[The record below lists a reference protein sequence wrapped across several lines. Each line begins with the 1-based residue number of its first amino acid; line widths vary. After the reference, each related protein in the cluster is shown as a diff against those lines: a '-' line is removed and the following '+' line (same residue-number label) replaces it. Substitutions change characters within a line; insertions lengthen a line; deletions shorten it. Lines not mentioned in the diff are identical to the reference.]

1 MFKALFGDS
10 STPTEPSSK
19 QTKVQAEEDALFKQL
34 MEQMQKKREA

>member
-10 STPTEPSSK
+10 STPTETSSK
-19 QTKVQAEEDALFKQL
+19 QKKAPAEEDALFKQL